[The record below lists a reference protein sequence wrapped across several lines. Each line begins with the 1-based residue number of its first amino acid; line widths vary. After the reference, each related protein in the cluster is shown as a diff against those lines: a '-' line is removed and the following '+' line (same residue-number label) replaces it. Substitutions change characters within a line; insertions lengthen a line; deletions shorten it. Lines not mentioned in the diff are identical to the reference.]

1 MKMQVLF
8 LQVRK
13 LFFCNVFDYSL
24 PPVRFFPPGLLLFH
38 VRFPASVLHIT
49 DPFTH
54 CHFFAFLLCWETIC
68 LFNFLNHLFNIHH
81 GLVYSSISLLY
92 FNIQRF
98 FFFFCSQKLLEGWV
112 VLATSFC
119 ITLGV
124 FILVHYFVSIIL
136 QLISIIK
143 SSLVCA
149 TFLVFPWSPILT
161 ATGFI
166 CTLSLFI
173 YISICELFWHLSWSG
188 YQYLLTIHVWW
199 VRLAGDQRESRLFFP
214 SVTNRIAH

>member
-81 GLVYSSISLLY
+81 GLVYCSISLLY

-98 FFFFCSQKLLEGWV
+98 FFFFFFPETFRG
-112 VLATSFC
+112 
-119 ITLGV
+119 LGC
-124 FILVHYFVSIIL
+124 FSNIIL
-136 QLISIIK
+136 YHFRSFHF
-143 SSLVCA
+143 SSLFC
-149 TFLVFPWSPILT
+149 FHHI
-161 ATGFI
+161 
-166 CTLSLFI
+166 
-173 YISICELFWHLSWSG
+173 
-188 YQYLLTIHVWW
+188 
-199 VRLAGDQRESRLFFP
+199 
-214 SVTNRIAH
+214 IAYFYH

>member
-38 VRFPASVLHIT
+38 VRFPASVLRIT

-98 FFFFCSQKLLEGWV
+98 FFFFFPRNFQRVGL
-112 VLATSFC
+112 FQQ
-119 ITLGV
+119 
-124 FILVHYFVSIIL
+124 HHFVSLQEFSFQFTIL
-136 QLISIIK
+136 FPSYY
-143 SSLVCA
+143 SL
-149 TFLVFPWSPILT
+149 F
-161 ATGFI
+161 
-166 CTLSLFI
+166 LSLSHPQYVPPFWF
-173 YISICELFWHLSWSG
+173 SLGLLF
-188 YQYLLTIHVWW
+188 
-199 VRLAGDQRESRLFFP
+199 
-214 SVTNRIAH
+214 